1 MGLELVYIYSH
12 DLPTDGNGHAVGD
25 LLAVREDYWLRVHQA
40 KKARQKARND
50 WLAQQVSYVEG
61 TGGGKKEGGGRGKG
75 RGEREYKQGIHIP
88 AKLCSHN
95 IPNSPGGWRA
105 PNRVG

>member
-1 MGLELVYIYSH
+1 MSLELVYIYSH

-50 WLAQQVSYVEG
+50 WSAQQVPMLKEPEK
-61 TGGGKKEGGGRGKG
+61 KKEGGGEEGGK
-75 RGEREYKQGIHIP
+75 RE
-88 AKLCSHN
+88 
-95 IPNSPGGWRA
+95 
-105 PNRVG
+105 